1 MKSLRDLSKIA
12 VVKHGAGPR
21 WDIPEIL
28 REELLDMEIVTI
40 QEKMKGNFT
49 SNGGNGNGFQHID
62 VYPSFG
68 VRGLE
73 WNFAT
78 ETPGGAWALV
88 TLMPDGETEVPPE
101 MARLFLLSPQS
112 NNLVVEGYILD
123 PERHSVKV
131 KGYYFASSGR
141 KFFVTTFTFLEAN
154 GVKQFVIETFKF
166 GNSTVDKV
174 RIEMS
179 NEFQV

>member
-1 MKSLRDLSKIA
+1 M
-12 VVKHGAGPR
+12 
-21 WDIPEIL
+21 
-28 REELLDMEIVTI
+28 
-40 QEKMKGNFT
+40 
-49 SNGGNGNGFQHID
+49 
-62 VYPSFG
+62 
-68 VRGLE
+68 E
-73 WNFAT
+73 WNIAA
-78 ETPGGAWALV
+78 ETPEGAWALV

-123 PERHSVKV
+123 PDRHSVKV